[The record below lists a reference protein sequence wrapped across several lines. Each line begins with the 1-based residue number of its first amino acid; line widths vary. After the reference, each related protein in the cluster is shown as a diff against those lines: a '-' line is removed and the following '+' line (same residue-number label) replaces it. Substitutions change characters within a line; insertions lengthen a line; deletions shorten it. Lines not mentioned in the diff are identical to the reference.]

1 MWDVELRKNKNEEG
15 SYRLVSPYNNDGFN
29 YYFYGYND
37 YASVSRN
44 IDFLIYN
51 SEYVEFQPQYAGV
64 GYSQI
69 ADEELA
75 IANYEGYF
83 YSQYADEYTRDDIQ
97 RLLTR
102 AGIEHSIYDEEDQ
115 VVYVPVPLVYMV
127 YGDEGGWLMLQFK
140 QDDGSY
146 TDIQPSII
154 YMPDATAATKAKIN
168 AQRVAKPKFSKLSS
182 SINAK
187 YLMSATKEKLTKN
200 ISVKKNLPVRDVK
213 FTKFV
218 RK

>member
-1 MWDVELRKNKNEEG
+1 
-15 SYRLVSPYNNDGFN
+15 
-29 YYFYGYND
+29 
-37 YASVSRN
+37 
-44 IDFLIYN
+44 
-51 SEYVEFQPQYAGV
+51 
-64 GYSQI
+64 
-69 ADEELA
+69 
-75 IANYEGYF
+75 
-83 YSQYADEYTRDDIQ
+83 
-97 RLLTR
+97 
-102 AGIEHSIYDEEDQ
+102 
-115 VVYVPVPLVYMV
+115 MV